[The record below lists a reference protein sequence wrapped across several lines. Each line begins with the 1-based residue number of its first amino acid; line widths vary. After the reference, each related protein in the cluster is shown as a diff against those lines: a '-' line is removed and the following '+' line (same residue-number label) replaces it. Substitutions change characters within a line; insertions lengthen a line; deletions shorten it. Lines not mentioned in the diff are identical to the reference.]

1 MRRFI
6 KIKITTVPIRV
17 IYLDI
22 DDSRFAKHLIFN
34 VAYFL
39 NIDKQIYMCL
49 DCDKTKK
56 QKIKRSKMFER
67 YVYKTLKYPD
77 KQFNV
82 YDLLGLKDITVL
94 TEADVLAAAK
104 VAEEQS
110 RNRQ

>member
-6 KIKITTVPIRV
+6 KITITTMPIRTV
-17 IYLDI
+17 YLDI
-22 DDSRFAKHLIFN
+22 DDSRFTKHIIFY
-34 VAYFL
+34 AACFL
-39 NIDKQIYMCL
+39 DVDKQRYMYL

-67 YVYKTLKYPD
+67 YVCKILKYPD

-82 YDLLGLKDITVL
+82 YDLLCLQDATVL
-94 TEADVLAAAK
+94 TEADVHAAAE